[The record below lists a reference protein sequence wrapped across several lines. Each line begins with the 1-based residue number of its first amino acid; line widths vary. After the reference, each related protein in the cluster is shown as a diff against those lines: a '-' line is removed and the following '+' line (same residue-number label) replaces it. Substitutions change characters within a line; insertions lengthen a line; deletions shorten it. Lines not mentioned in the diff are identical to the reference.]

1 MQVTDH
7 TLKDAM
13 WANFNAFSYKFSF
26 WTATALTGLLIVGA
40 VVIPTILLGLHAV
53 FGLLDTGS
61 AWFGSGT
68 LDLSAGLPRFMD
80 QFWAQVTANRAP
92 LTVSA
97 FAAFGLILVLDHG
110 SFTRLFA
117 SLGCIALQILMIG
130 AMF

>member
-1 MQVTDH
+1 MRVTDH

-26 WTATALTGLLIVGA
+26 WTATTLIGLLVVGA
-40 VVIPTILLGLHAV
+40 FVIPSIFLGLHAV
-53 FGLLDTGS
+53 FILLDAGS

-68 LDLSAGLPRFMD
+68 LDLSAGLPRLMD
-80 QFWAQVTANRAP
+80 QFWAQVTANRTP

-97 FAAFGLILVLDHG
+97 LAACGLPLVLDHG
-110 SFTRLFA
+110 PFTRLFA
-117 SLGCIALQILMIG
+117 SLGCIALQILLIG

>member
-7 TLKDAM
+7 TLKDVM
-13 WANFNAFSYKFSF
+13 QANFNAFSYKFSF
-26 WTATALTGLLIVGA
+26 WTATTLIGLLVVGA
-40 VVIPTILLGLHAV
+40 FAIPAILLALHAV
-53 FGLLDTGS
+53 FGLLDTAS

-68 LDLSAGLPRFMD
+68 LDLSAGLPRFID
-80 QFWAQVTANRAP
+80 QFWAQVTANRVP

-110 SFTRLFA
+110 PFTRLFA
-117 SLGCIALQILMIG
+117 SLGCIALQIVLIG